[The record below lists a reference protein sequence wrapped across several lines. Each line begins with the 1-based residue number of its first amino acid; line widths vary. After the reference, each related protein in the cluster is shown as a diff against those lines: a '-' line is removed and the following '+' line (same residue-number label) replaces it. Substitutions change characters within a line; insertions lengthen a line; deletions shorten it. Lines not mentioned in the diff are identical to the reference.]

1 MALTPTQKKKVR
13 ESITGYCKQA
23 VANEPRIHY
32 SQQRPF
38 HYYDNIGSSWVV
50 LDCSGF
56 VDNCFW
62 NAMHD
67 LKVFIH
73 DPMDERY
80 TGIGNTT
87 YLETYLRANGKRVY
101 ETNGYLIGDVPR
113 WGQGNHAHTAIC
125 SKAGSAKTAQWTS
138 HGREAGPNLVNLN
151 YRDDLVGVWR
161 HPALL

>member
-1 MALTPTQKKKVR
+1 MASTPTQKKNWR
-13 ESITGYCKQA
+13 DSIAGECKQA
-23 VANEPRIHY
+23 VANEPNIHY

-38 HYYDNIGSSWVV
+38 RYYDHIGTGFVV

-56 VDNCFW
+56 VGNCFW

-67 LKVFIH
+67 TGVYLH
-73 DPMDERY
+73 DVCDYRY
-80 TGIGNTT
+80 TGIGNTSSI
-87 YLETYLRANGKRVY
+87 EAYLRANGKRVT
-101 ETNGYLIGDVPR
+101 ETNGYLVGDVVR
-113 WGQGNHAHTAIC
+113 WGEGNHAHTAIC